1 MKVSKMVLGKTVE
14 NEKNETTQKCRILKT
29 LLCKNVENENSTFL
43 TILLSIVKKN
53 LIHEQKW
60 RIISNVVE
68 SVEN

>member
-1 MKVSKMVLGKTVE
+1 MVLGKTVE

-60 RIISNVVE
+60 RIISNVVK

>member
-43 TILLSIVKKN
+43 TILLSIV
-53 LIHEQKW
+53 
-60 RIISNVVE
+60 
-68 SVEN
+68 